1 MVFLNIPPMVALLKD
16 ISLDKPVRCA
26 PARAGADHLYS
37 KAALTTSLLDMT
49 QKA

>member
-1 MVFLNIPPMVALLKD
+1 MVALLVD
-16 ISLDKPVRCA
+16 LPFLDKPVRRA
-26 PARAGADHLYS
+26 PARTGADHLYS